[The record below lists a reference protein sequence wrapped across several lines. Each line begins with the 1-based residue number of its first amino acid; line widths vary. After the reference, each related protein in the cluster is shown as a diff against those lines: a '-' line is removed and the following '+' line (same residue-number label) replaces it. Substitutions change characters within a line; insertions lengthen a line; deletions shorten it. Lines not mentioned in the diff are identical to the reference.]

1 MCSEVS
7 RPSGSAGSGL
17 FQCLLRFS
25 RVGSARAS
33 AVSTQQKPTGP
44 TLQLSVLHLALWLLG
59 LPEPATLFPH
69 LRRPCAWIPSYCT
82 AAGILLVLKDVWPFL
97 RIMMVFLGTWLIA
110 FWEYIEFAQ
119 RHVRHCFK
127 IKLKFRFSPLQGQ
140 VSLYKWQLDEQKP
153 SVCKGLC
160 SRAVMPAASRCA
172 PPRCGQVTQPALL
185 PVCWAASERG
195 GQLLLLGL
203 RAQRSATH
211 CWPFLSFSSRLLLDL
226 FFLSMRSFLLGTSV
240 STWIQGATDV
250 YLCV

>member
-160 SRAVMPAASRCA
+160 SRAVMPAASTVCSAQMRASYPASSASRVPGRLWARRAA
-172 PPRCGQVTQPALL
+172 PPPRFACPVVRHSLL
-185 PVCWAASERG
+185 
-195 GQLLLLGL
+195 
-203 RAQRSATH
+203 T
-211 CWPFLSFSSRLLLDL
+211 FLKFL
-226 FFLSMRSFLLGTSV
+226 F
-240 STWIQGATDV
+240 
-250 YLCV
+250 